1 MKMKRTANK
10 ITGLEKNSFIIKN
23 NVFYLLTFL
32 MLFLE
37 NSGGNLHSKYSAE
50 MQFKCNW

>member
-1 MKMKRTANK
+1 
-10 ITGLEKNSFIIKN
+10 
-23 NVFYLLTFL
+23 